1 VLTHG
6 EGGAVARPGHVIG
19 PGGPGRLKVRL
30 RGVGCVIHA
39 TSVQGVGYARLRTE
53 ANAARRW
60 SPEVPA
66 VANIQSLDPS
76 ASPLD
81 YYGGELR
88 RHREANGLKQGQL
101 GDIIFCTGSLIGQI
115 ETTKKIPTRDFSE
128 RVDAALGTDGL
139 FSRLVGLVLRSQ
151 LPTWFQP
158 YADMEARAAYIST
171 YQAQLVYG
179 LLQTEDYAR
188 ALLGVDHPGKVDEMV
203 AARMERQ
210 MALQRDN
217 PPALW
222 IILSEAALLQNVGS
236 RAVMRRQLARLLE
249 FRDDPWVQI
258 QVMPFSAGQHTGM
271 MGSFNLL
278 RFDDNPDLFYVESY
292 DQGHMTA
299 NPSVI
304 KERSVGYARL
314 QATALSVEESAVLIA
329 RVMEERYG
337 DQSRPVRSAV
347 A

>member
-1 VLTHG
+1 M
-6 EGGAVARPGHVIG
+6 PN
-19 PGGPGRLKVRL
+19 
-30 RGVGCVIHA
+30 
-39 TSVQGVGYARLRTE
+39 VQT
-53 ANAARRW
+53 
-60 SPEVPA
+60 
-66 VANIQSLDPS
+66 LDPS

-81 YYGGELR
+81 YYGWELR
-88 RHREANGLKQGQL
+88 RQREANNLKQGQL

-115 ETTKKIPTRDFSE
+115 ETTKKLPTRDFSE
-128 RVDAALGTDGL
+128 RVDAALGTGGV
-139 FSRLVGLVLRSQ
+139 FSRLIGLVLRSQ

-158 YADMEARAAYIST
+158 YAEMESCAAYIST

-179 LLQTEDYAR
+179 LLQTEEYAR
-188 ALLGVDHPGKVDEMV
+188 ALLGVDHPSRVDEMV

-210 MALQRDN
+210 RILTGET

-222 IILSEAALLQNVGS
+222 VVLSEAALLQEVGG
-236 RAVMRRQLARLLE
+236 REVMRAQLARLLD

-258 QVMPFSAGQHTGM
+258 QVLPFSVGQHTGM

-278 RFDDNPDLFYVESY
+278 RFEDDPDLFYVESY

-299 NPSVI
+299 NPQVI

-314 QATALSVEESAVLIA
+314 QATALSPEDSATLIA

-337 DQSRPVRSAV
+337 DQP
-347 A
+347 

>member
-1 VLTHG
+1 M
-6 EGGAVARPGHVIG
+6 
-19 PGGPGRLKVRL
+19 
-30 RGVGCVIHA
+30 
-39 TSVQGVGYARLRTE
+39 
-53 ANAARRW
+53 
-60 SPEVPA
+60 
-66 VANIQSLDPS
+66 ANIHTLDPT

-81 YYGGELR
+81 YYGWELR
-88 RHREANGLKQGQL
+88 RHREAHGLNQGQL

-115 ETTKKIPTRDFSE
+115 ETTKKVPTRDFSE

-158 YADMEARAAYIST
+158 YAEMEAKATYIST

-179 LLQTEDYAR
+179 LLQTEEYAR
-188 ALLGVDHPGKVDEMV
+188 ALLGVDHPDKLDEMV
-203 AARMERQ
+203 AARLERQ
-210 MALQRDN
+210 RILGRDQ

-222 IILSEAALLQNVGS
+222 VVLSEAALLQEVGG
-236 RAVMRRQLARLLE
+236 RDVMRRQLARLLD
-249 FRDDPWVQI
+249 FREAPWVQI
-258 QVMPFSAGQHTGM
+258 QVLPFSVGQHTGM

-278 RFDDNPDLFYVESY
+278 RFDDDPDLFYVESY

-299 NPSVI
+299 NPQVI

-314 QATALSVEESAVLIA
+314 QATALSPEDSTALIT

-337 DQSRPVRSAV
+337 DQP
-347 A
+347 

>member
-1 VLTHG
+1 M
-6 EGGAVARPGHVIG
+6 
-19 PGGPGRLKVRL
+19 
-30 RGVGCVIHA
+30 
-39 TSVQGVGYARLRTE
+39 
-53 ANAARRW
+53 
-60 SPEVPA
+60 
-66 VANIQSLDPS
+66 ANIHTLDPS

-81 YYGGELR
+81 YYGWELR
-88 RHREANGLKQGQL
+88 RQREAHSLKQGQL

-128 RVDAALGTDGL
+128 RVDAALGTDGV

-158 YADMEARAAYIST
+158 YADMEARATYIST

-179 LLQTEDYAR
+179 LLQTEEYAR
-188 ALLGVDHPGKVDEMV
+188 ALLGVDHPSKVDEMV
-203 AARMERQ
+203 AARLDRQ
-210 MALQRDN
+210 RILKREN

-222 IILSEAALLQNVGS
+222 VVLSEAALHQEVGG
-236 RAVMRRQLARLLE
+236 RVVMHAQLTRLLD
-249 FRDDPWVQI
+249 FRDDPWVHI
-258 QVMPFSAGQHTGM
+258 QVLPFSVGQHTGM

-278 RFDDNPDLFYVESY
+278 RFDDDPDLFYVESY

-299 NPSVI
+299 NPQVI

-314 QATALSVEESAVLIA
+314 QATALSPEDSATLIA

-337 DQSRPVRSAV
+337 DQP
-347 A
+347 